1 MLRMLGHAEVRSI
14 IEERDAV
21 EVTCE
26 FCNRAYRYDSVD
38 AEQIFAAPRVERPGA
53 TRH

>member
-1 MLRMLGHAEVRSI
+1 MLRMLGLAEVRAI
-14 IEERDAV
+14 IAERDTV

-38 AEQIFAAPRVERPGA
+38 AEQLFAASHAPHAGQ

>member
-14 IEERDAV
+14 LEERDSV

-26 FCNRAYRYDSVD
+26 FCNQHYRLDRVD
-38 AEQIFAAPRVERPGA
+38 IAGLFAPSAPIAGPPTA
-53 TRH
+53 Q

>member
-1 MLRMLGHAEVRSI
+1 MLRMLGYAEVRSI
-14 IEERDAV
+14 IEERERV

-26 FCNRAYRYDSVD
+26 FCNRAYAYDSVD
-38 AEQIFAAPRVERPGA
+38 AEQLFASAHTAQAAP

>member
-1 MLRMLGHAEVRSI
+1 VRSI
-14 IEERDAV
+14 LAERDTV

-38 AEQIFAAPRVERPGA
+38 AEQIFAAAHPAQAGA

>member
-14 IEERDAV
+14 LAERETV

-38 AEQIFAAPRVERPGA
+38 AEQLFASAHPARPGP